1 MAKAKDIE
9 CAKELLKNI
18 TFCVFDLETT
28 GGNQKK
34 DKIIEIGMVR
44 VEKLKITEKKNFLI
58 DPEIKIPEFIQK
70 LTSISQGD
78 VKGKPIIDDKIEE
91 ILEFMGDSVLVAHNT
106 SFDIPFF
113 NSVLRRLDRPEMT
126 NKNICTNLMTKYL
139 IPNLMNSNLNYM
151 SRIFGIEHTKAHRA
165 MDDAEATA
173 TLLLNY
179 LSIFINKNITKIN
192 HLYYPRNR
200 FELDRANFKKA
211 PHYTGKR
218 IVTDIESKLDDLN
231 IPYLISLKGENG
243 VILFALACQNDDG
256 TKPEERQL
264 IKDKLNG
271 VDWKTATIRL
281 FGPFV
286 ECLINYNSIFCKLSS
301 EERASTMEFL
311 WRLHFPKD
319 DPRTIRIDEKELGDF
334 MIFNH
339 LVPDQYVIYPQVA
352 LNQKSRLIFRYPGH
366 KKKLLQFLKSRIHKM
381 NEGKFKRGTFCQELK
396 QFLDHYLLQSRF
408 RHTGIFQF
416 NKGLPHGGQEQ
427 FVKELEGFLS
437 KTPNGYNYPKEY
449 I

>member
-9 CAKELLKNI
+9 CAKELLKDI

-28 GGNQKK
+28 GGNQNK

-44 VEKLKITEKKNFLI
+44 IEKLKITDKKNFLI

-70 LTSISQGD
+70 LTSISQND
-78 VKGKPIIDDKIEE
+78 VKGKPIIDEKIEE

-113 NSVLRRLDRPEMT
+113 DSVLRRLDRPEMT

-179 LSIFINKNITKIN
+179 LTIFINKNITKIN
-192 HLYYPRNR
+192 QLYYPRNR

-218 IVTDIESKLDDLN
+218 ILTDIEKKLDELS

-243 VILFALACQNDDG
+243 VILFALVCQNDNG
-256 TKPEERQL
+256 TKQEEREW
-264 IKDKLNG
+264 IKGKLEGLN
-271 VDWKTATIRL
+271 WKTATIRL

-301 EERASTMEFL
+301 EERTSTMEFL
-311 WRLHFPKD
+311 WRLHFPMD
-319 DPRTIRIDEKELGDF
+319 NPSSIRIDEKGLGDF
-334 MIFNH
+334 MVFNH
-339 LVPDQYVIYPQVA
+339 LVPDQYVIYPQMA

-381 NEGKFKRGTFCQELK
+381 NEGKFKQGTFSQELK
-396 QFLDHYLLQSRF
+396 QFLNHYLLQSRF
-408 RHTGIFQF
+408 RKFGIFQF
-416 NKGLPHGGQEQ
+416 NKALPHSGQEQ
-427 FVKELEGFLS
+427 FLKELEGFLS
-437 KTPNGYNYPKEY
+437 KTPNDYNYPKEY

>member
-9 CAKELLKNI
+9 SAKELLKDL

-34 DKIIEIGMVR
+34 DKIIEIGLVK
-44 VEKLKITEKKNFLI
+44 VEKLKIVDKKNFLI

-70 LTSISQGD
+70 LTSISQED
-78 VKGKPIIDDKIEE
+78 VTGKPIIDDKIQE
-91 ILEFMGDSVLVAHNT
+91 ILDFMGDSVLVAHNT

-113 NSVLRRLDRPEMT
+113 NSVLRRLDLPELE
-126 NKNICTNLMTKYL
+126 NKNICTNIMTKYL

-179 LSIFINKNITKIN
+179 LNIFISKNITKVN

-211 PHYTGKR
+211 PRYTGKR
-218 IVTDIESKLDDLN
+218 IVTDIEKKLDELK
-231 IPYLISLKGENG
+231 IPYMISLKGENG
-243 VILFALACQNDDG
+243 IILFALACQNDEN
-256 TKPEERQL
+256 TSKEERKL
-264 IKDKLNG
+264 IKHKLDNI
-271 VDWKTATIRL
+271 DWKTATIRL

-301 EERASTMEFL
+301 DERAATMDFL
-311 WRLHFPKD
+311 WQLHFPSAT
-319 DPRTIRIDEKELGDF
+319 PGSIRINEKELGDF
-334 MIFNH
+334 IIFNH
-339 LVPDQYVIYPQVA
+339 LVPDQYVVYPHMA

-381 NEGKFKRGTFCQELK
+381 NEGKFKRGVFCQELK
-396 QFLDHYLLQSRF
+396 SFLDHYLLQSRF
-408 RHTGIFQF
+408 RHGGIFQF
-416 NKGLPHGGQEQ
+416 KKSLPHSGQEQ
-427 FVKELEGFLS
+427 FVKELESFLA
-437 KTPNGYNYPKEY
+437 KNPNSYNYPKEY